1 MGLIEKVGL
10 LQQGWERKI
19 LFVSALLLA
28 ILSLER
34 TDCGK
39 EMKILRSEKSKDKI
53 RKCQISK

>member
-1 MGLIEKVGL
+1 MIEKVGL

-19 LFVSALLLA
+19 LFVSALLLT

>member
-19 LFVSALLLA
+19 LFVSALLLT
-28 ILSLER
+28 IFSLLR